1 MASNAARP
9 HALRYARRV
18 QAIHGG
24 LPTLGVVYTPP
35 EVTEPMT
42 RVALEPLVRGRS
54 VDELLAL
61 RICDPAIGEGAFLQ
75 AAIRVLG
82 EHLVRGG
89 LGSAEAHL
97 RAASCVFGVDVDP
110 RAVAAAQA
118 ALGAGADQLQVADAL
133 ALDWEAAFPEVFARG
148 GFDAVI
154 GNPPYVRQEYLGA
167 HKPLLRRFASY
178 DGVADLYVYFLE
190 LVHRLAR
197 SGGRYCLIT
206 PNKWLTAAYARPLRT
221 HLAAQHSVEG
231 IVDLARSAL
240 FGAADAFP
248 CVVWGTVG
256 GARDTPI
263 RAARLPA
270 GAPVDLLG
278 VGAPHPR
285 GRWRADPWH
294 IDAPADR
301 ALIDRLEAR
310 WPALREVV
318 TGRPARGVVTGR
330 NRAFVIDRATRE
342 RLLAAEPAAAA
353 VIRPF
358 LKGRDV
364 RSWLP
369 AEPERWILLVG
380 HGASLDELPAV
391 LAHLAPFRAALE
403 PRPPGWAGAWPG
415 RKPGSYRWYELQDPI
430 GPLIRTGAPRLL
442 YQDIQT
448 APACCLDRAGELVPD
463 TTVWMLPSGD
473 LYLLAVLSSPLYGW
487 YARRRFPPALNGSVR
502 PKLAH
507 IRNLPIATPTA
518 AHRAVIEQL
527 AEQRLALELAR
538 RAGSRDD
545 DDNDDDNDARALDLA
560 LAAAVH
566 DAYELSAAERAL
578 VASLS

>member
-1 MASNAARP
+1 M
-9 HALRYARRV
+9 LRYARRV

-24 LPTLGVVYTPP
+24 LPILGVVYTPP

-54 VDELLAL
+54 VDEILAL
-61 RICDPAIGEGAFLQ
+61 RVCDPAIGEGAFLE
-75 AAIRVLG
+75 AALRVLG
-82 EHLVRGG
+82 EALVRGG
-89 LGSAEAHL
+89 LDATEARA
-97 RAASCVFGVDVDP
+97 RAAGCVHGVDVDP

-118 ALGAGADQLQVADAL
+118 ALGTGADQLQVADAL
-133 ALDWEAAFPEVFARG
+133 ALDWAAAFPGVFARG

-178 DGVADLYVYFLE
+178 DGVADLYVYFVE

-221 HLAAQHSVEG
+221 HLAAQRSVEG

-240 FGAADAFP
+240 FGDADAFP
-248 CVVWGTVG
+248 CIVWGTVG
-256 GARDTPI
+256 ATVDTPI

-270 GAPVDLLG
+270 GAAVELSD
-278 VGAPHPR
+278 VGAPHAR

-318 TGRPARGVVTGR
+318 TGRPSRGVVTGC
-330 NRAFVIDRATRE
+330 NRAFVLDRDARD
-342 RLLAAEPAAAA
+342 RLVAAEPAATAL
-353 VIRPF
+353 VRPF
-358 LKGRDV
+358 VKGRDV
-364 RSWLP
+364 RSWLL

-380 HGASLDELPAV
+380 HGTSLAELPAV
-391 LAHLAPFRAALE
+391 AAHLAAFRTALE
-403 PRPPGWAGAWPG
+403 PRPPGFAGAWPG
-415 RKPGSYRWYELQDPI
+415 RKAGSYRWYELQDPI
-430 GPLIRTGAPRLL
+430 GPLIRTPAPRLL

-448 APACCLDRAGELVPD
+448 APMCCLDRAGELVPD

-473 LYLLAVLSSPLYGW
+473 LYLLAVLGSPLYGW

-502 PKLAH
+502 PKLEH
-507 IRNLPIATPTA
+507 IRNLPIATPSA
-518 AHRAVIEQL
+518 SHRAAIEQL
-527 AEQRLALELAR
+527 VEHRLALEPPR
-538 RAGSRDD
+538 RAGDRDAGAAAREL
-545 DDNDDDNDARALDLA
+545 DAA

-566 DAYELSAAERAL
+566 DAYELSAGERAL
-578 VASLS
+578 VADGV